1 MAWTR
6 SLGVAPGV
14 RPPSPILTRRYL
26 PMAALVLMTACGGG
40 GGDSGG
46 SGGGGGTGTD
56 PADIR
61 SWRTRDATPLM
72 SMVSGSGPAWAFDPR
87 LWQSSTRSLGEIP
100 VYGIARLGPA
110 GREGIVVGAWGI
122 STDVRADVPPMRL
135 AVFEQGSDGLMR
147 VATTDYVDS
156 DATDG
161 VGEVVV
167 TDLDRDG
174 RDDIV
179 LTQYTETPTSVS
191 PPSPLPRGLVL
202 MARADGRFERH
213 SLTHEAG
220 SADIAAATFQGRP
233 TLFTPG
239 GGWSNETGQWEGVP
253 YWQWENGG
261 LVKRWLGPVEPGR
274 QVTAGA
280 VAVMDLLG
288 DGGTWM
294 VRTNSATGPGLSA
307 GAAMRV
313 RAWRFDAGGFDT
325 TGRDLAAQFHDG
337 KAAFAGMRSWLDPAS
352 KSDSFRVLVQDINQ
366 DGRPDLLV
374 QAAVWD
380 PVLLFQAQALQLL
393 VNRGGGV
400 LEDVTDTWP
409 SDFRRDQ
416 VGAPEP
422 RAVDLDDSGIPSLV
436 YPNGAWLAVGSTV
449 RERSRHSTA
458 ILVNDGTG
466 RFHAAMDPEFTALGL
481 QVLAH
486 ARAQGLRVDD
496 RTQPNFIPYRRADGR
511 LNFLAAF
518 FAGRPGVIDPGSDQ
532 TAYVNV
538 PLGIDLGTGM
548 RQAITITD
556 RRGSGRI
563 RTFAGNDT
571 IHRALT
577 DPDCRIDGGG
587 GTDTVVYPGRRAD
600 WQLLKQG
607 DGSVIARPLA
617 GGGTD
622 TLWRVETARFDDQSV
637 DLTTLPLAS
646 RPR

>member
-1 MAWTR
+1 MAWTPPPNDAAGR
-6 SLGVAPGV
+6 RARAP
-14 RPPSPILTRRYL
+14 RPARWHL
-26 PMAALVLMTACGGG
+26 PLAALLLLSACGGG
-40 GGDSGG
+40 GSDPGA
-46 SGGGGGTGTD
+46 GGGGGGLD

-61 SWRTRDATPLM
+61 HWRTRDATPLM
-72 SMVSGSGPAWAFDPR
+72 RMVSGSGPAWPFDPR
-87 LWQSSTRSLGEIP
+87 LWQSSTRPLGEIP
-100 VYGIARLGPA
+100 VYGIARLGAA

-122 STDVRADVPPMRL
+122 STDVRADVPSMRL
-135 AVFEQGSDGLMR
+135 AIFEQGPDGLMR
-147 VATTDYVDS
+147 VATPDYVDS

-167 TDLDRDG
+167 TDLDGDG
-174 RDDIV
+174 RDDLV

-202 MARADGRFERH
+202 MARADGRFDRH
-213 SLTHEAG
+213 ALTHEAG
-220 SADIAAATFQGRP
+220 AADIAVATFQGRP

-239 GGWSNETGQWEGVP
+239 GGWSAETGRWEGAP

-261 LVKRWLGPVEPGR
+261 LVKRLLGPVEPGR

-280 VAVMDLLG
+280 VAVLDLLG

-294 VRTNSATGPGLSA
+294 VRSNSATGPGLDA

-313 RAWRFDAGGFDT
+313 RAWRFDATGFAAS
-325 TGRDLAAQFHDG
+325 GLDLAPQYHDG
-337 KAAFAGMRSWLDPAS
+337 KAAYAGMRSWLDPAS
-352 KSDSFRVLVQDINQ
+352 KTDSFRVLVQDINH

-374 QAAVWD
+374 QGAVWD
-380 PVLLFQAQALQLL
+380 PVLLFQSQVLQLL

-400 LEDVTDTWP
+400 MDDMSDAWP

-416 VGAPEP
+416 VGVPEP
-422 RAVDLDDSGIPSLV
+422 RAVDLDGSGIASLV
-436 YPNGAWLAVGSTV
+436 YPNGAWLSVGSAV
-449 RERSRHSTA
+449 LERRRHSTA

-466 RFHAAMDPEFTALGL
+466 RFHAAMDPEFTALGP
-481 QVLAH
+481 QVLAY

-496 RTQPNFIPYRRADGR
+496 RTQPNFIPYRRPDGR

-518 FAGRPGVIDPGSDQ
+518 FAGRPGVIDPGSNQ

-538 PLGIDLGTGM
+538 PLGIDLESGM
-548 RQAITITD
+548 RTAITITD
-556 RRGSGRI
+556 RHGSGRI

-571 IHRALT
+571 VHRSLT
-577 DPDCRIDGGG
+577 DPDCVIDGGL
-587 GTDTVVYPGRRAD
+587 GTDTVVYPGRRGD
-600 WQLLKQG
+600 WYLLKQG
-607 DGSVIARPLA
+607 DGSVIARPVA

-637 DLTTLPLAS
+637 DLVSLPLVT